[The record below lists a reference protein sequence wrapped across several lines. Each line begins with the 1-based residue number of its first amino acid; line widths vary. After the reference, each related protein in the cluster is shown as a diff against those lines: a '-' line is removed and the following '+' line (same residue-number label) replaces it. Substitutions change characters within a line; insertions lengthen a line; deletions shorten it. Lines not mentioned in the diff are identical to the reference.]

1 MNNAIQ
7 WFYLGAGVLAVVLPL
22 IVVGMLRPWQRMG
35 ADWRWTLWGLAVAIG
50 ALVGTLMLVGIL
62 GSSGDLSHSRSRLVN
77 AGLAAVGAVPGVIV
91 FALIVIA
98 TVLACLW
105 LTRARRI
112 PDVLDP
118 TTTRVLARRGVSPDE
133 LRAAY
138 VPTTEFPEDLF
149 DALIVLGQAD
159 REARILR
166 VRIFEYQPRWRRNR
180 DLLLAASGLESRI
193 LAATTTNAMEPAL
206 AELRMIARHVEA
218 GEVPR
223 P

>member
-7 WFYLGAGVLAVVLPL
+7 WFYLGVGVLAVVLPL
-22 IVVGMLRPWQRMG
+22 IIVGILRPWQRMG
-35 ADWRWTLWGLAVAIG
+35 VDWRWTLWGLAVAIG
-50 ALVGTLMLVGIL
+50 ALVGTFMLVMIL
-62 GSSGDLSHSRSRLVN
+62 GSSGDLSHSRSRLIN

-91 FALIVIA
+91 FTLIVIV
-98 TVLACLW
+98 TVLTCHW

-112 PDVLDP
+112 PDRLDP

-138 VPTTEFPEDLF
+138 VPTTEFSEELLDTSIL
-149 DALIVLGQAD
+149 LGQAD

-180 DLLLAASGLESRI
+180 DLLRVASGLESRVR
-193 LAATTTNAMEPAL
+193 AATTTNAMKPAL
-206 AELRMIARHVEA
+206 AELRTIARHVEA
-218 GEVPR
+218 GER
-223 P
+223 PQP